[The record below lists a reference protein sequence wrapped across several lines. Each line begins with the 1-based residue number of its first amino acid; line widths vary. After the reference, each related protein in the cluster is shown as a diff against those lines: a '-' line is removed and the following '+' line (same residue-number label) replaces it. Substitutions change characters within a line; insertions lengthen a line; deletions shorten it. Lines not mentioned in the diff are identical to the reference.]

1 MCDKY
6 CDEYAAGRHGY
17 VAGRHGYDAG
27 SHGGLMPPIP
37 RHNYSLLIMKYPPAI
52 LPPSGSKCLQCIVF
66 ESIPTPKL
74 LIFNA
79 PERF

>member
-27 SHGGLMPPIP
+27 SHGGLMPPVP
-37 RHNYSLLIMKYPPAI
+37 RHNYSL
-52 LPPSGSKCLQCIVF
+52 
-66 ESIPTPKL
+66 
-74 LIFNA
+74 
-79 PERF
+79 